1 MSQPRTAFG
10 ARHVDSGDSSTG
22 PVVCIIRL
30 DQRSGATTIESRV
43 QGGQNEGVHIQHGTS
58 GIPGSRSP
66 LKSGLYYSSLMC
78 FSQQVLS
85 STMKFL
91 RSWWSTRKR
100 GNPLPTSSPRALPL
114 DAYVVPT
121 LTLLPRTCAIVGGVL
136 TVASI
141 LDSVLFATGRHLK
154 KTGTSSSN
162 GNGHPSGKLM

>member
-1 MSQPRTAFG
+1 MFQYFLKVVSTQFRTLDGQTVNTHQYSVTHFE
-10 ARHVDSGDSSTG
+10 RDITTG
-22 PVVCIIRL
+22 
-30 DQRSGATTIESRV
+30 S

-114 DAYVVPT
+114 DAYVVLT